1 MSNDKIL
8 KCIQELL
15 KKECFRDSIAFQKLI
30 KQTEKVPSIFAQAI
44 TDSYNSLIDV
54 LAGIIENSIEQFR
67 SVIDEILE
75 QVSKST
81 SQVRHQVGYSKL
93 YRKKIKL
100 QILKPKRLWKRQ
112 KIP

>member
-1 MSNDKIL
+1 MTNDEIL
-8 KCIQELL
+8 KHIQEML
-15 KKECFRDSIAFQKLI
+15 DSDYFADNAAFHNLI
-30 KQTEKVPSIFAQAI
+30 KQTSISTPILVQAI
-44 TDSYNSLIDV
+44 TDLYNSLIDV
-54 LAGIIENSIEQFR
+54 ISDIIENSIEQFR

-93 YRKKIKL
+93 YCKKIKL